1 MAYSLTCALLR
12 ITMRMNKI
20 LSGAIPGFNQSKN
33 GTMNRDVCSTDIKSV
48 EPRKITPSQ
57 ISNGSQY
64 LKKARIWFVG
74 WPYQA
79 PK

>member
-20 LSGAIPGFNQSKN
+20 FSGDISGFNQSKN
-33 GTMNRDVCSTDIKSV
+33 GTMNRDVCSADSTSV
-48 EPRKITPSQ
+48 EPRKITQTQ

-64 LKKARIWFVG
+64 LKKRRISFAVRL
-74 WPYQA
+74 YQA